1 MAPPDSTSA
10 PAGPPTAS
18 TSTSPDSDSPG
29 AHVLADSNL
38 PTELPSELSFD
49 LVFSWRGQKQ
59 AITVQELDTV
69 GDLKM
74 LLWSL
79 TSVPPERQK
88 IVGLVK
94 GKLPGDE
101 QEVVELGL
109 GNTNKKEFLLVGTPE
124 GEEAKAKAVG
134 PSAQD
139 EADVDYAAAETRKKA
154 DQAVQSARN
163 RRKLK
168 EAADKLELSI
178 MAPPRPGKKLLVLD
192 LDGCI
197 LDTSL
202 WKHDNFAFPTEMFA
216 RPYLHDFLRLVSPHY
231 DIMPWSQTSWRW
243 LESKLAELS
252 MIGPTRKGDYH
263 IVSTVDRTPMFSIYS
278 ERDGKPF
285 AHEVKA
291 LGILWAK
298 FPGQYSA
305 ANTIHVD
312 DLSRNF
318 ALNIANGLKVKA
330 YKDALTR
337 DRMSSDKEL
346 LYVARYLL
354 QIADHDDLTQLD
366 HSRFKHCKRALPP
379 GVSDPLKLAAP
390 SASPQQ
396 QGQPATTTS
405 EAPPPPPP
413 PGGQRPQ

>member
-1 MAPPDSTSA
+1 MSASISTGAPASPPIASTSA
-10 PAGPPTAS
+10 
-18 TSTSPDSDSPG
+18 SPSHDSPSS
-29 AHVLADSNL
+29 HVLEDANMPTDL
-38 PTELPSELSFD
+38 PAELSFD

-79 TSVPPERQK
+79 TSVPPDRQK

-101 QEVVELGL
+101 QEVVKLGL
-109 GNTNKKEFLLVGTPE
+109 GNTNKKEFMLVGTPE

-134 PSAQD
+134 PSQQD
-139 EADVDYAAAETRKKA
+139 DADVDYAAAETRKKA

-231 DIMPWSQTSWRW
+231 DIIPWSQTSWRW

-252 MIGPTRKGDYH
+252 MIGPTRKADYH

-318 ALNIANGLKVKA
+318 ALNPACGLKVKA

-354 QIADHDDLTQLD
+354 QVANHDDLTQLD
-366 HSRFKHCKRALPP
+366 HSRFKKCKRALPA
-379 GVSDPLKLAAP
+379 GVSDPLELAAP
-390 SASPQQ
+390 TSTASQA
-396 QGQPATTTS
+396 QPAAAGETS
-405 EAPPPPPP
+405 PPPPPP
-413 PGGQRPQ
+413 AHPPQ